1 MPSDLAGAESRI
13 PACCAICAGGASG
26 ASSATS
32 WDTACDKV
40 LLRLQAASIVWA
52 TPFSRIPV
60 RGADFRGCANAPPVE
75 SSLLGSWPSVG
86 PGAGHD
92 LSSIS

>member
-32 WDTACDKV
+32 WDTACDK
-40 LLRLQAASIVWA
+40 A
-52 TPFSRIPV
+52 TATTAGGIDSLGHAIFS
-60 RGADFRGCANAPPVE
+60 N
-75 SSLLGSWPSVG
+75 
-86 PGAGHD
+86 PGAR
-92 LSSIS
+92 S